1 MVNRVLITLLV
12 VASLLGT
19 SGPALGQG
27 GIAEINGVV
36 VDQSQAVL
44 PGVTVVVT
52 NVGTSAA
59 RDVVTG
65 PDGRFIVPTLTPG
78 VYRVSVE
85 LPGFQPQVRDNVDLR
100 VGQEVTLAFTLA
112 VGGLAENLT
121 VTGQAPVVEVT
132 TNRVATQIGT
142 EEIDNLPT
150 QGRNTMA
157 LLALVP
163 GVTPAI
169 APGGFGVGEVTAN
182 GRDRGSNT
190 FLIDGM
196 SNQQALRGGAL
207 GGQARMSLDAMAE
220 YQVLTHNY
228 SAEYGGLSGIVINS
242 VSRSGTNQFRGRA
255 FTYLQ
260 DDKLNATEHFAKLAG
275 QENPDSGS
283 KVFGGYVGGPIVR
296 DRGFFFLNYERNMFN
311 EAVSLTFPPE
321 AAPLAVDYTDTAIN
335 RTHNTF
341 FRGDFLATPNHTV
354 SGRFLQEVGWEIGD
368 GWQDNRSLPE
378 NVEYERNGGD
388 RTYNT
393 AWTWV
398 IGNQATNEMKVGR
411 ITQNTV
417 GGAAAFFDED
427 VRWIAGDTSAGIID
441 LGGRDQFDIGSGNAH
456 PDYNAGPA
464 TGHGSSLE
472 DNFTWDNTFTMV
484 RSGLGGDHTFK
495 AGAGYFKGKAAPKI
509 TGSNYVGSFVFPTN
523 LPFDPANART
533 YPSQFSI
540 RLGSIYTFAEDHR
553 WNTFVQDRWQID
565 NLTLNLGLRWDYQ
578 TLTPNTKA
586 AFGPRLGFA
595 WDPVGDAR
603 TVIRGGFGKNYE
615 TENLILKTGLIEG
628 DVAANSFVF
637 QTDEDVSAL
646 EGRIPADVCLQPSIG
661 RPGIAVIGP
670 ACRARLAEIRRGV
683 LADEF
688 VNTEPLLDNPDRVL
702 GYVWSFSFGV
712 KRELMTDLAVS
723 ADYVGNRGRDITSV
737 VDINE
742 GPAGSNGRVTRLG
755 VDVFD
760 STGALIPPQFRGA
773 AFGRVLQFQN
783 SDAFNTDHNALELGL
798 EKRYSNRWSGRIAY
812 TLSESNDVQGANVGG
827 FNLSLKRFSDDLNPR
842 SDYGRANFDNRHALS
857 SSLYLTAWRG
867 LGLGAV
873 YRYYS
878 GHPINEVVGR
888 DVNADRDNFDRPV
901 AGVDDATIP
910 IRSELDASGRAI
922 RNGIDGPDV
931 WNLDLR
937 SQYSFALPGRSTLG
951 LFWEIYNVT
960 NKVNYD
966 RPTGNRRSSNF
977 MVPTAAFPPRSMQIG
992 LRYDF

>member
-1 MVNRVLITLLV
+1 MLDRMVIALLIVTCLV
-12 VASLLGT
+12 GT
-19 SGPALGQG
+19 SVPASGQG

-36 VDQSQAVL
+36 LDQSQAVL

-78 VYRVSVE
+78 IYRVSVE
-85 LPGFQPQVRDNVDLR
+85 LSGFQPQVRDNVDLR

-112 VGGLAENLT
+112 VSGLAENLT
-121 VTGQAPVVEVT
+121 VTGQAPLVEVT
-132 TNRVATQIGT
+132 TNRLATQIGT

-150 QGRNTMA
+150 QARNTMA
-157 LLALVP
+157 LLSLVP
-163 GVTPAI
+163 GVTPTI
-169 APGGFGVGEVTAN
+169 APGGFAQGRVTAN
-182 GRDRGSNT
+182 GRDGGSNT

-207 GGQARMSLDAMAE
+207 GGQAPMSLDAMAE

-228 SAEYGGLSGIVINS
+228 TAEYGGLSGVVINS

-255 FTYLQ
+255 FTYFQ
-260 DDKLNATEHFAKLAG
+260 DDKLNATEHFAKQAG
-275 QENPDSGS
+275 LENPDSGY
-283 KVFGGYVGGPIVR
+283 KVFGGHIGGPVAR
-296 DRGFFFLNYERNMFN
+296 DKAFFFLNYEREMFD
-311 EAVSLTFPPE
+311 EAVSLTFPRE
-321 AAPLAVDYTDTAIN
+321 AAPLATDYTDTAIN
-335 RTHNTF
+335 RSHNYF
-341 FRGDFLATPNHTV
+341 FRADFLATPTHTL
-354 SGRFLQEVGWEIGD
+354 SGRYLDYRNWEIGD
-368 GWQDNRSLPE
+368 GWQEDLSLPE
-378 NVEYERNGGD
+378 NVEYERNTGD

-398 IGNQATNEMKVGR
+398 IDNRATNEMKVGR
-411 ITQNTV
+411 ITQDTR

-427 VRWIAGDTSAGIID
+427 VKWIAGDTRKGIID
-441 LGGRDQFDIGSGNAH
+441 LGGRDQFEIGSGNAH

-464 TGHGSSLE
+464 TAHGSSIE
-472 DNFTWDNTFTMV
+472 SNYTWDNTFTMV
-484 RSGLGGDHTFK
+484 RSGFGGDHTLK
-495 AGAGYFKGKAAPKI
+495 AGAGLFRGKADPKI
-509 TGSNYVGSFVFPTN
+509 TGSNFVGSFVFPTN

-540 RLGSIYTFAEDHR
+540 RLGSIYTFADDHR
-553 WNTFVQDRWQID
+553 WYSFVQDRWQLD
-565 NLTLNLGLRWDYQ
+565 RLTLNLGVRWDYQ
-578 TLTPNTKA
+578 TLTPNTKT
-586 AFGPRLGFA
+586 AFGPRFGVA
-595 WDPVGDAR
+595 WDPTGTAR
-603 TVIRGGFGKNYE
+603 TVIRGGVGKNYE

-637 QTDEDVSAL
+637 QTNEDLSGL
-646 EGRIPADVCLQPSIG
+646 QGRIPAHPCLQPSMG

-670 ACRARLAEIRRGV
+670 ACRAQLSEIRRAV
-683 LADEF
+683 IADEF

-702 GYVWSFSFGV
+702 PYVWSFSFGV
-712 KRELMTDLAVS
+712 KHELMTDLAVS
-723 ADYVGNRGRDITSV
+723 ADYVGNRGRDVTSL

-742 GPAGSNGRVTRLG
+742 PRVLPDGRRGRPG
-755 VDVFD
+755 VEVFD
-760 STGALIPPQFRGA
+760 QTGTLIPAQFRGA
-773 AFGRVLQFQN
+773 AFQRVLQFQN
-783 SDAFNTDHNALELGL
+783 LDAFNTDHDALELGL
-798 EKRYSNRWSGRIAY
+798 EKRYSNRWSGRVAY

-827 FNLSLKRFSDDLNPR
+827 FNLSLKRFSDDLDPR

-857 SSLYLTAWRG
+857 SSFYVTAWRG

-878 GHPINEVVGR
+878 GHPINELVGR
-888 DVNADRDNFDRPV
+888 DVNGDRDNFDRPV
-901 AGVDDATIP
+901 AGVDDATLP
-910 IRSELDASGRAI
+910 IRSKLDASGRAI

-931 WNLDLR
+931 WNVDLR
-937 SQYSFALPGRSTLG
+937 SQYSFTLRSQSTLG
-951 LFWEIYNVT
+951 VFWEIYNVT

-977 MVPTAAFPPRSMQIG
+977 LVPTAAFPPRSMQIG

>member
-1 MVNRVLITLLV
+1 MVDRVLVALLV
-12 VASLLGT
+12 VTCLIGT
-19 SGPALGQG
+19 SGPVLAQG

-36 VDQSQAVL
+36 LDQSQAVL
-44 PGVTVVVT
+44 PGATVVVA
-52 NVGTSAA
+52 NVGTSAE
-59 RDVVTG
+59 RVVVTG
-65 PDGRFIVPTLTPG
+65 ADGRFIVPTLTPG

-85 LPGFQPQVRDNVDLR
+85 LPGFQPQVREDVQLS
-100 VGQEVTLAFTLA
+100 VGQEVTLNFSLS
-112 VGGLAENLT
+112 VGGVAESLT

-132 TNRVATQIGT
+132 TSRVATQIGT
-142 EEIDNLPT
+142 QEIDNLPT
-150 QGRNTMA
+150 QSRNTMA

-163 GVTPAI
+163 GVTPTI
-169 APGGFGVGEVTAN
+169 APGGFGEGRVTAN

-207 GGQARMSLDAMAE
+207 GGQAPMSLDAMAE

-255 FTYLQ
+255 FTYFQ

-275 QENPDSGS
+275 LENPDSGN
-283 KVFGGYVGGPIVR
+283 KVFGGHIGGPVVR
-296 DRGFFFLNYERNMFN
+296 DKAFFFVNYERNMYD
-311 EAVSLTFPPE
+311 EAVSLTFPAE
-321 AAPLAVDYTDTAIN
+321 AAPLATDYTDTATN
-335 RTHNTF
+335 RSHNYF
-341 FRGDFLATPNHTV
+341 FRGDFLATPNHTF
-354 SGRFLQEVGWEIGD
+354 SGRYLDYRNWEIGD
-368 GWQDNRSLPE
+368 GWQENRSLPE
-378 NVEYERNGGD
+378 NVEYERNVGD

-398 IGNQATNEMKVGR
+398 IGNRATNEMKVGR
-411 ITQNTV
+411 ITQDTR

-427 VRWIAGDTSAGIID
+427 VKWIAGNTRDGIID
-441 LGGRDQFDIGSGNAH
+441 LDQFSIGSGNEH

-464 TGHGSSLE
+464 TGHGSSIE
-472 DNFTWDNTFTMV
+472 SNYTWDNTFTMV
-484 RSGLGGDHTFK
+484 QSGLGGDHTFK
-495 AGAGYFKGKAAPKI
+495 AGTGYFRGKASPKI
-509 TGSNYVGSFVFPTN
+509 TGSNYIGSFVFPTN

-533 YPSQFSI
+533 YPSEFSI

-553 WNTFVQDRWQID
+553 WSAFVQDRWQID

-595 WDPVGDAR
+595 WDPVGNAR
-603 TVIRGGFGKNYE
+603 TVIRGGVGKNYE

-628 DVAANSFVF
+628 AVAANSFVF

-646 EGRIPADVCLQPSIG
+646 QGRIPADVCLQPSMG

-670 ACRARLAEIRRGV
+670 ACRAQLAEIRRGV
-683 LADEF
+683 LAGEF

-712 KRELMTDLAVS
+712 KRELITDLAVS
-723 ADYVGNRGRDITSV
+723 ADYVGNRGRDITSLI
-737 VDINE
+737 DINE
-742 GPAGSNGRVTRLG
+742 GPPGPNGRITRLG

-760 STGALIPPQFRGA
+760 PTGALIPTQFRGA
-773 AFGRVLQFQN
+773 EFERVLQFQN
-783 SDAFNTDHNALELGL
+783 RDAFNTDHNALELAL
-798 EKRYSNRWSGRIAY
+798 EKRYSNRWSGRVAY
-812 TLSESNDVQGANVGG
+812 TLSESHDVQAAGQGG

-842 SDYGRANFDNRHALS
+842 SDYGRAAFDNRHSLS
-857 SSLYLTAWRG
+857 SSVFVTAWRG

-873 YRYYS
+873 YRFYT

-888 DVNADRDNFDRPV
+888 DVNGDRDNVDRPV
-901 AGVDDATIP
+901 AGVDDTQRP
-910 IRSELDASGRAI
+910 IVSPLDASGRAI
-922 RNGIDGPDV
+922 RHGIDGPNV
-931 WNLDLR
+931 SNLDLR
-937 SQYSFALPGRSTLG
+937 AQYSFTLG
-951 LFWEIYNVT
+951 DQGTLGVLWEIYNLPNT
-960 NKVNYD
+960 VNYD

-977 MVPTAAFPPRSMQIG
+977 LVPDAAFPPRTMQIG
-992 LRYDF
+992 FRYDF